1 MNNIEKELEQLH
13 FGLNSLSP
21 LSKNSWEQAKPF
33 FKKVSINEGEHL
45 IQAEDKVEH
54 MYFMTQGLARYYYLT
69 LEGKEFN
76 KSFSVPGNVVSSI
89 SSLVLN
95 VPSPF
100 YLQCLSNCSFISI
113 PFKNFSF
120 LTHNNM
126 EFAQLGLRMLERLS
140 IKKEQREADFLLLD
154 ATQRYEQF
162 LEEFSNIS
170 NQIPNY
176 HIASYLGISEVT
188 LSRIRRSLN
197 LT

>member
-1 MNNIEKELEQLH
+1 MLNITQELAQLH
-13 FGLNSLSP
+13 LGLNNLSP
-21 LSKNSWEQAKPF
+21 LSQKSWEQAIPF
-33 FKKVSINEGEHL
+33 FKKITLQEGDLL

-54 MYFMTQGLARYYYLT
+54 MYFMTQGIARYYYLT

-76 KSFSVPGNVVSSI
+76 KSFSIPGNVVSSI
-89 SSLVLN
+89 SSLVLK

-100 YLQCLSNCSFISI
+100 YLQCLNRCSFLSI
-113 PFKNFSF
+113 EFKDFDF
-120 LTHNNM
+120 LTNDNM
-126 EFAQLGLRMLERLS
+126 QFAQLGLRMLEKLA
-140 IKKEQREADFLLLD
+140 IKKEQRESDFLLLD

-162 LEEFSNIS
+162 LEEYKNIS
-170 NQIPNY
+170 DKIANY

>member
-1 MNNIEKELEQLH
+1 MNNIEKELSQLH
-13 FGLNSLSP
+13 TGLNAISP
-21 LSKNSWEQAKPF
+21 LSSSSWEQAKPF
-33 FKKVSINEGEHL
+33 FEKISIKESEHL
-45 IQAEDKVEH
+45 IQAEDRVEH
-54 MYFMTQGLARYYYLT
+54 MYFMTKGLARYYYLT

-100 YLQCLSNCSFISI
+100 YLQCFEECSFISI
-113 PFKNFSF
+113 AFKDFTS
-120 LTHNNM
+120 LTNENM
-126 EFAQLGLRMLERLS
+126 QFAQLGLRMLEKLA
-140 IKKEQREADFLLLD
+140 IKKEQRESDFLLLD

-162 LEEFSNIS
+162 LEEYTNIT
-170 NQIPNY
+170 NKIPNY

>member
-1 MNNIEKELEQLH
+1 
-13 FGLNSLSP
+13 
-21 LSKNSWEQAKPF
+21 
-33 FKKVSINEGEHL
+33 
-45 IQAEDKVEH
+45 

>member
-1 MNNIEKELEQLH
+1 MEQELEQLH
-13 FGLNSLSP
+13 FGLNSISP
-21 LSKNSWEQAKPF
+21 LSKESWEQAKPF
-33 FKKVSINEGEHL
+33 LKKISLNEGEHL
-45 IQAEDKVEH
+45 IHAQEKVEH

-100 YLQCLSNCSFISI
+100 YLQGLTPCSFISI
-113 PFKNFSF
+113 PFKHFSS
-120 LTHNNM
+120 LTHDNM
-126 EFAQLGLRMLERLS
+126 EFAQLGLRMLEKLS

-162 LEEFSNIS
+162 REEFVNI
-170 NQIPNY
+170 NNKIPNY
-176 HIASYLGISEVT
+176 HVASYLGISEVT

>member
-1 MNNIEKELEQLH
+1 MDKLEQELTQLYL
-13 FGLNSLSP
+13 GLNTLSP
-21 LSKNSWEQAKPF
+21 LSQKSWEQAKSF
-33 FKKVSINEGEHL
+33 FKTVSLQEGEHL

-54 MYFMTQGLARYYYLT
+54 MYFMTKGLARYYYLT

-100 YLQCLSNCSFISI
+100 YLQCLEQCSFISI
-113 PFKNFSF
+113 SF
-120 LTHNNM
+120 TDFTSLTNNNM
-126 EFAQLGLRMLERLS
+126 QYAQLGLRMLEKLA
-140 IKKEQREADFLLLD
+140 IKKEQRESDFLLLD

-162 LEEFSNIS
+162 LEEYSNI
-170 NQIPNY
+170 NTQIPNY

>member
-1 MNNIEKELEQLH
+1 MNNIEDELAQLH
-13 FGLNSLSP
+13 MGLNTLSP
-21 LSKNSWEQAKPF
+21 ISQKSWEEIKPF
-33 FKKVSINEGEHL
+33 FKTITLKEGQHL

-69 LEGKEFN
+69 IEGKEFN
-76 KSFSVPGNVVSSI
+76 KSFSVSGNVVSSI

-100 YLQCLSNCSFISI
+100 YLQCLTPCSFIQV
-113 PFKNFSF
+113 PFKDFSA
-120 LTHNNM
+120 LTHKNM

-154 ATQRYEQF
+154 ATQRYEVF
-162 LEEFSNIS
+162 LDEFSRIKD
-170 NQIPNY
+170 QIPNY

-188 LSRIRRSLN
+188 LSRIRRALN